1 MRYPIAMRLLFL
13 WWAFFGASGPVVC
26 QVVAKFHAEHA
37 GVHYTTYLTVDR
49 LASTPE
55 WRDEDPNPPLDVRQ
69 AMTAA
74 SAGLKQLFDNADEW
88 KLDLVTLKPM
98 RDRWIYVVSFVAP
111 LPSEC
116 KDCLS
121 FPFILVVTMDGKALP
136 AEISPATVQ
145 PAVVVEEN

>member
-1 MRYPIAMRLLFL
+1 
-13 WWAFFGASGPVVC
+13 
-26 QVVAKFHAEHA
+26 
-37 GVHYTTYLTVDR
+37 
-49 LASTPE
+49 
-55 WRDEDPNPPLDVRQ
+55 
-69 AMTAA
+69 MTAA

>member
-1 MRYPIAMRLLFL
+1 MRLLFL
-13 WWAFFGASGPVVC
+13 WWAFFGASTPVVC
-26 QVVAKFHAEHA
+26 QVVAKFHSERA
-37 GVHYTTYLTVDR
+37 GVHYTTYLTVDQ

-55 WRDEDPNPPLDVRQ
+55 WRDEDPNPLLDVRQ

-88 KLDLVTLKPM
+88 KLDLVTLIPM

-111 LPSEC
+111 LPPEC

-145 PAVVVEEN
+145 PTVVEEN